1 MAESETDLQMADGID
16 GTANLKEERDRAG
29 KDALTKSERLTMLDE
44 IYDGLLFSWRQNVT
58 LGFSKGSSAISYQ
71 LERARL
77 EMDGLNARHG
87 VIDATD
93 HGLSIAGLD
102 PALILVNGT
111 GERIE
116 A

>member
-1 MAESETDLQMADGID
+1 
-16 GTANLKEERDRAG
+16 
-29 KDALTKSERLTMLDE
+29 
-44 IYDGLLFSWRQNVT
+44 
-58 LGFSKGSSAISYQ
+58 
-71 LERARL
+71 L
-77 EMDGLNARHG
+77 EMVGLRANHG

>member
-1 MAESETDLQMADGID
+1 MAKTETHQ
-16 GTANLKEERDRAG
+16 DRAARIIATCKG
-29 KDALTKSERLTMLDE
+29 KGPLSTHERLDLLE
-44 IYDGLLFSWRQNVT
+44 HLYDSLIFAWLENVQAGAT
-58 LGFSKGSSAISYQ
+58 QGSGAISYQ

-77 EMDGLNARHG
+77 EMVGLRANHG

>member
-1 MAESETDLQMADGID
+1 MAESGTELPPVIPVVDTDSLRC
-16 GTANLKEERDRAG
+16 ERDRKGEA
-29 KDALTKSERLTMLDE
+29 ALTKAERLTMLDE

-77 EMDGLNARHG
+77 EMVGLRANHG

-93 HGLSIAGLD
+93 SGKIIIAYELD
-102 PALILVNGT
+102 LPPAT
-111 GERIE
+111 TIE